1 MFTAI
6 VYSNDVLDTL
16 NLICSGEHTVQCSR
30 IIREIQPESNTE
42 LSDFEY
48 DSYIGSMAGPTPSI
62 LSEAEQLEQSLLALS
77 DDYDDLPLFE
87 NVQFMKCFPTKNYC
101 YNLG

>member
-1 MFTAI
+1 
-6 VYSNDVLDTL
+6 
-16 NLICSGEHTVQCSR
+16 
-30 IIREIQPESNTE
+30 
-42 LSDFEY
+42 
-48 DSYIGSMAGPTPSI
+48 MAGPTPSI